1 MAHEL
6 TRTYESE
13 LEPHAF
19 AERLRNGLRQRYG
32 QRLVV
37 EVSDTEF
44 SVRRNFTRQFSVYGT
59 ITIAGDKTVIRASFM
74 NAVQTMLLFF
84 FITGMAVSWPLVDSL
99 VKGYYALPF
108 LMLALCWF
116 GGCWYWFWR
125 QISTGIEV
133 LNDVEEVILGD
144 D

>member
-1 MAHEL
+1 MTHEL

-13 LEPHAF
+13 LEPHVL
-19 AERLRNGLRQRYG
+19 AEQLRNGLRQRYG

-44 SVRRNFTRQFSVYGT
+44 SVRKNLTRQFSVYGT
-59 ITIAGDKTVIRASFM
+59 ISIAGDKTVIRASFM
-74 NAVQTMLLFF
+74 YAVQTMLLFF
-84 FITGMAVSWPLVDSL
+84 FLTGAVVTWSLVDSL
-99 VKGYYALPF
+99 VKGYDPLPYI
-108 LMLALCWF
+108 MLALCWL
-116 GGCWYWFWR
+116 GGCWYFLWR

-133 LNDVEEVILGD
+133 LNDVEEVILSD